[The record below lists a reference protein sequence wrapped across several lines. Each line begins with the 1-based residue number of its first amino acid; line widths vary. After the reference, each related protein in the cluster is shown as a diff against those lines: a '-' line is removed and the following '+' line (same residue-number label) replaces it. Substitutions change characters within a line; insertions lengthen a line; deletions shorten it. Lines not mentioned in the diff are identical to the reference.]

1 MFIDCFHLNLI
12 SKKRTEIYFLY
23 CSIFLGGVGKTIVYP
38 LDTIQKRLQVQGFED
53 GRRNLGATQ
62 KYNGIWHCM
71 VTMYKNENGLRGF
84 YKGYVPGMAKALLS
98 TGLYFSLFEL
108 FKKLIVVQRTE
119 L

>member
-1 MFIDCFHLNLI
+1 MLSFELDI
-12 SKKRTEIYFLY
+12 SDKQIRIEIYFLY
-23 CSIFLGGVGKTIVYP
+23 FFLGGVGKTIVYP
-38 LDTIQKRLQVQGFED
+38 LDTIQKRLQVQGFEE

-71 VTMYKNENGLRGF
+71 LTMYKNENGLRGF